1 MPYDDDAQKQVQELF
16 DSTDKI
22 FLMGAGCSVCA
33 GLPLMVDLTDKVAE
47 KMGEETKGILD
58 VVQAEVEGNI
68 EDILSQ
74 LINYLAITEKR
85 KDNSLQIQIGTLPC
99 KEGDLQAAVQEIKGR
114 VADIISRK
122 LKISKEHRKFVR
134 AIHRTQRP
142 GRNAIRSSTCY
153 VVLNYDTLLEYAL
166 GFEGISY
173 ADGMSGGA
181 TGWWDPKTFSE
192 TNFRANVLKIHGSL
206 DWYRDADSEVI
217 RRLPR
222 HIIKKKNQISPIII
236 APAESKYAE
245 TQSEPYAT
253 LMKQFEE
260 KLNKSSGDTSLF
272 IMGYGFG
279 DDHVNSRIEGALRKN
294 EKLTVVVLTENI
306 PDKGYLKNWSEN
318 PDTSERL
325 IICAEKVFISKRNK
339 RKLTDVHDW
348 WKFEKFVELVG
359 EGE

>member
-1 MPYDDDAQKQVQELF
+1 MLYDDDAQKQVQELF
-16 DSTDKI
+16 NSTDKI

-33 GLPLMVDLTDKVAE
+33 GLPLMDCLTKEVTREAS
-47 KMGEETKGILD
+47 EETKKILD

-85 KDNSLQIQIGTLPC
+85 KNNSLQIQIGTLPC
-99 KEGDLQAAVQEIKGR
+99 KKDDLQAAVQEIKGR
-114 VADIISRK
+114 VADIISIER
-122 LKISKEHRKFVR
+122 KISEEHLKFVR

-142 GRNAIRSSTCY
+142 GRNSISTSTYY
-153 VVLNYDTLLEYAL
+153 VVLNYDTLLEDAL

-181 TGWWDPKTFSE
+181 TGYWKPQIFSKPDLQ
-192 TNFRANVLKIHGSL
+192 AKVLNLHGSL
-206 DWYRDADSEVI
+206 DWYRDADSGAI
-217 RRLPR
+217 RRLPQHMAKEIEAQR
-222 HIIKKKNQISPIII
+222 III

-260 KLNKSSGDTSLF
+260 KLNNSSRDTSLF

-294 EKLTVVVLTENI
+294 ENLTVVALTN
-306 PDKGYLKNWSEN
+306 SN
-318 PDTSERL
+318 PDEEKLKDWCENSTTSERL
-325 IICAEKVFISKRNK
+325 IICAEKVFISKHNK
-339 RKLTDVHDW
+339 RELTDAHDW

-359 EGE
+359 EGK